1 MNLNYWC
8 SGTPAS
14 MEDILDAR
22 EERAAVQKQMLS
34 KHPCCLVCFT
44 LNIPGPVKTF
54 PFTRWLY
61 EVGKA
66 ELINITQYLTWTGKN
81 NSARTFLEIREI
93 RENTGEEGFFALSLD
108 PLKMKSSLTKLEEAH
123 PLGRLFDF
131 DVLRPD
137 GSKVSRRELGYSQR
151 TCLLC
156 GDPAFVCG
164 RSRRHSARE
173 LITREISM
181 METFFEERMSRHL
194 GLIMQKALFYEVNTF
209 LKPGLVDKIH
219 NGAHKDMCADTFV
232 KSAYALTP
240 YFTESARMG
249 LSWKGEFQDLPQLFS
264 RLRERGRQAEK
275 EMFSA
280 TGGVNTHKG
289 IIFSG
294 GIFCCALGYLISE
307 HGLLTSRFIIDDF
320 SLLPDIIKKML
331 DNLMK
336 DYVSLEACRSE
347 PKNCTHGEQLYRS
360 YRLGGIRREAAGGF
374 PAVFEKGLPLFS
386 TLLHKGYSLNQS
398 GCLTLLSYISFL
410 EDTNLFIRAGYQKA
424 RNIQQEL
431 TSFLSSSS
439 PKEQLRMLPSL
450 DRYFT
455 EQHISPGGSADML
468 ALTYFLYFLT
478 EKPCCFS

>member
-1 MNLNYWC
+1 
-8 SGTPAS
+8 
-14 MEDILDAR
+14 
-22 EERAAVQKQMLS
+22 
-34 KHPCCLVCFT
+34 
-44 LNIPGPVKTF
+44 
-54 PFTRWLY
+54 
-61 EVGKA
+61 
-66 ELINITQYLTWTGKN
+66 
-81 NSARTFLEIREI
+81 
-93 RENTGEEGFFALSLD
+93 
-108 PLKMKSSLTKLEEAH
+108 
-123 PLGRLFDF
+123 
-131 DVLRPD
+131 
-137 GSKVSRRELGYSQR
+137 
-151 TCLLC
+151 
-156 GDPAFVCG
+156 
-164 RSRRHSARE
+164 
-173 LITREISM
+173 
-181 METFFEERMSRHL
+181 
-194 GLIMQKALFYEVNTF
+194 
-209 LKPGLVDKIH
+209 
-219 NGAHKDMCADTFV
+219 MCADTFV

-439 PKEQLRMLPSL
+439 PKEQLRILPSL